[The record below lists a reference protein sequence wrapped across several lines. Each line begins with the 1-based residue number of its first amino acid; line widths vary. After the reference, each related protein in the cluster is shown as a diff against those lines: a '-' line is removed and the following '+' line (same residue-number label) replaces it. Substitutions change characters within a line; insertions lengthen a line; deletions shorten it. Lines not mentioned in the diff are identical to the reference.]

1 MKLFLARIRDLIRIL
16 VKFLT
21 KDIWALDFSE
31 LSVARKRMI
40 KNLQAFIL
48 TAKGF
53 GRERVGREAVALS
66 QFTMLAFVPMVAV
79 ILFITSGFGID
90 RILADSLAE
99 SFPSS
104 MPLVDTIVEYADNI
118 VAATQNGLFGWISF
132 LSFLWTIIWLM
143 LNVGIAFNRI
153 WRVRQPRRIWHRLAV
168 YLAIL
173 FVTPF
178 VLVLFF
184 SGWVWY
190 GKFIGQ
196 IAGRL
201 GPLNFLQT
209 NLFWL
214 AFYGIVVLAL
224 SVMYKFI
231 PNAKVRYGSALK
243 AALIVGVPFLGIQY
257 LYMGTQLLVTRLGAI
272 YGALAFI
279 PLFMVWMNLCWQ
291 VILFGAEL
299 SRGYTLVDY
308 REARERGLTQLSEYD
323 AIKTEN
329 D

>member
-1 MKLFLARIRDLIRIL
+1 MKLFLARIRDLIRRF
-16 VKFLT
+16 VKFVT

-31 LSVARKRMI
+31 LSDARKRLVR
-40 KNLQAFIL
+40 NLQALIL

-53 GRERVGREAVALS
+53 GRERVGREAIALS

-104 MPLVDTIVEYADNI
+104 MPLVDTIVAYADNI

-153 WRVRQPRRIWHRLAV
+153 WQVRQPRRIWHRLAV

-196 IAGRL
+196 LAGRL

>member
-1 MKLFLARIRDLIRIL
+1 MP
-16 VKFLT
+16 VKN
-21 KDIWALDFSE
+21 
-31 LSVARKRMI
+31 
-40 KNLQAFIL
+40 KNGKP
-48 TAKGF
+48 TMNKG
-53 GRERVGREAVALS
+53 A
-66 QFTMLAFVPMVAV
+66 
-79 ILFITSGFGID
+79 
-90 RILADSLAE
+90 
-99 SFPSS
+99 
-104 MPLVDTIVEYADNI
+104 
-118 VAATQNGLFGWISF
+118 
-132 LSFLWTIIWLM
+132 LM
-143 LNVGIAFNRI
+143 LVPAAA
-153 WRVRQPRRIWHRLAV
+153 L
-168 YLAIL
+168 LL
-173 FVTPF
+173 
-178 VLVLFF
+178 

-196 IAGRL
+196 LAGRL